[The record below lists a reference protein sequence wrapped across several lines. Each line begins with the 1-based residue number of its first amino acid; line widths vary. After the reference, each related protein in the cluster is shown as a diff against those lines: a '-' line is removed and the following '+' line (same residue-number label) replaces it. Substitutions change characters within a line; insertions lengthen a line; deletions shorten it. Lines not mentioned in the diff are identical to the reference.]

1 MLVGKILKKTT
12 KQSEDASSSCL
23 IPIIILMLIATL
35 LLKIISWTVPE
46 KIVPL
51 LSKTDGLV
59 QLVHTED
66 IPNYTSTIFL
76 IPKET
81 IGASQYVIGVY
92 TETSPKFPKGSV
104 ALVYVKDNQRL
115 FEIDEL
121 TDGLLVEQKQLYPEE
136 NQEEIILDKSN
147 KALIVKLNNT
157 INCTSKYVESHPS
170 MCKLTDV
177 LIFEKN
183 ELLIKIYVDGK
194 KLTQGELISIA
205 KSIIEQ

>member
-12 KQSEDASSSCL
+12 KQTEDNGSGCV
-23 IPIIILMLIATL
+23 IPIIILMLVATL

-46 KIVPL
+46 KTIPL
-51 LSKTDGLV
+51 LSKTEGLV

-66 IPNYTSTIFL
+66 IANYTSTNFI

-92 TETSPKFPKGSV
+92 TEESQKFPKGSV

-121 TDGLLVEQKQLYPEE
+121 TSGLLDEQKQLYPEE
-136 NQEEIILDKSN
+136 KLEEIILDKSN
-147 KALIVKLNNT
+147 KGLIVKLNNT
-157 INCTSKYVESHPS
+157 INCTSKYIESHPS
-170 MCKLTDV
+170 MCQLTDV

-183 ELLIKIYVDGK
+183 ELLIKIYADGK
-194 KLTQGELISIA
+194 KLTQGELITIA
-205 KSIIEQ
+205 KSILN